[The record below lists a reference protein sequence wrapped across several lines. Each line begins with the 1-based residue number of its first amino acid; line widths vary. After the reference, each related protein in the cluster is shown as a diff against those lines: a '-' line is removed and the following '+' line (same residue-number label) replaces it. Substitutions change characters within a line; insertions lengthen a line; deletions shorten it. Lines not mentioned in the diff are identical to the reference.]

1 MNSYQQDLPVPTI
14 KHDTYSVQI
23 PGSAPKHPIGY
34 VDSDW
39 AGDSKH
45 RRSISGMCLC
55 FADSP
60 VIYRSCF
67 QPAISQS
74 STEAELI
81 AAAEADK
88 LALYLWSMLNDLG
101 ISQSHATTL
110 YEDNAAAIAMA
121 NASRPTQRTRHMEI
135 KHFVLLDWVATD
147 QLILSAIS
155 IHENP
160 VDGLTKSLGPQLYA
174 CRNATLLGKR
184 QLSSCDF

>member
-121 NASRPTQRTRHMEI
+121 NAICPTTQRTRHMDI
-135 KHFVLLDWVATD
+135 KNFSLLNWVATG
-147 QLILSAIS
+147 QLSFSAIS
-155 IHENP
+155 THDNAA
-160 VDGLTKSLGPQLYA
+160 DGLTKSLGPQLYA
-174 CRNATLLGKR
+174 RHTL
-184 QLSSCDF
+184 S